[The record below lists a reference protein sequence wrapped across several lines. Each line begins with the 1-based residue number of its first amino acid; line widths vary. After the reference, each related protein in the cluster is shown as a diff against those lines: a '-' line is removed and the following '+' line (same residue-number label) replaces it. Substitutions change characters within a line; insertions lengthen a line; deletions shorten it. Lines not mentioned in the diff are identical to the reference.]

1 MKKTFEAIGFL
12 SLILFTFFYTSKIT
26 TVIKENDDILKQI
39 KEIENQFKI
48 DPVNAII
55 NNNTIIAG
63 VSGSEIDVK
72 ESYKKM
78 KKINSFNSNLLVYKE
93 LKPEISVLNY
103 YDKYIIKS
111 NKSSIS
117 LVFLIEKDDEI
128 NDLLEILDK
137 YKIKATFYTD
147 GNWFENNNE
156 KIIELIKMGHT
167 VGNLG
172 YNYSY
177 KENGIS
183 WMNTIV
189 TNIGKQEYTYC
200 YTETENEEVLNI
212 CKNNKSYTIKPTII
226 VKNNPLITIKN
237 QLEKGSIISLKIN
250 NSTITELPLIIEY
263 INSRNLNIINLE
275 ELLDE

>member
-177 KENGIS
+177 KENGIN

-189 TNIGKQEYTYC
+189 TNIGKQNYTYC

-212 CKNNKSYTIKPTII
+212 CKNNKSYTIKPNII

>member
-12 SLILFTFFYTSKIT
+12 SLIFFTFFYTSKIT

-39 KEIENQFKI
+39 KEIEDQYKI

-72 ESYKKM
+72 KSYKKM

-177 KENGIS
+177 KENGIN

-189 TNIGKQEYTYC
+189 TNIGKQNYTYC

-212 CKNNKSYTIKPTII
+212 CKNNKSYTIKPNII

>member
-167 VGNLG
+167 IGNLG

-177 KENGIS
+177 KENGIN

-189 TNIGKQEYTYC
+189 TNIGKQNYTYC

-212 CKNNKSYTIKPTII
+212 CKNNKSYTIKPNII

>member
-111 NKSSIS
+111 NKSFIS

-177 KENGIS
+177 KENGIN

-189 TNIGKQEYTYC
+189 TNIGKQNYTYC

-212 CKNNKSYTIKPTII
+212 CKNNKSYTIKPNII

>member
-26 TVIKENDDILKQI
+26 TVIKENDNILKQI
-39 KEIENQFKI
+39 KEIENQYKI

-63 VSGSEIDVK
+63 VSGSEIDIK

-78 KKINSFNSNLLVYKE
+78 KKINSFNFNLLVYKE

-128 NDLLEILDK
+128 NNLLEILDK

-177 KENGIS
+177 KENGIN

-189 TNIGKQEYTYC
+189 TNIGKQNYTYC

-212 CKNNKSYTIKPTII
+212 CKNNKSYTIKPNII

>member
-39 KEIENQFKI
+39 KEIEDQYKI

-63 VSGSEIDVK
+63 VSGSEIDIK

-93 LKPEISVLNY
+93 LKPEISVLDY

-189 TNIGKQEYTYC
+189 TNIGKQNYTYC

-212 CKNNKSYTIKPTII
+212 CKNNKSYTIKPNII

>member
-78 KKINSFNSNLLVYKE
+78 KKINSINFNIIVYKE
-93 LKPEISVLNY
+93 LKTKISFLNY
-103 YDKYIIKS
+103 YYKYIIKS

-177 KENGIS
+177 KENGIN

-189 TNIGKQEYTYC
+189 TNIGKQNYTYC

-212 CKNNKSYTIKPTII
+212 CKNNKSYTIKPNII

>member
-26 TVIKENDDILKQI
+26 TVIKENDNILKQI
-39 KEIENQFKI
+39 KEIENQYKI

-212 CKNNKSYTIKPTII
+212 CKNNKSYTIKPNII

-263 INSRNLNIINLE
+263 INSRNLNIVNLE